1 MIFRASKEYVLTV
14 LEANDNSN
22 QFLIS
27 GSVALVSKRF
37 KSLANESKVSK
48 FKELRIRSD
57 DYCSNWEDRLANAWC
72 SSTKYNSLKIDNTN
86 DWSEEW
92 HHWPQRYR

>member
-1 MIFRASKEYVLTV
+1 MNQTYILTI
-14 LEANDNSN
+14 LDNSN

-37 KSLANESKVSK
+37 KSLADGSKVSK
-48 FKELRIRSD
+48 FKELRIRPD
-57 DYCSNWEDRLANAWC
+57 NYCYHWEDRLVNAWC